1 MTTLPGPGALPDGTG
16 QRGHSAW
23 APSGARALRSPA
35 PVPARGARLRLWG
48 PRAQIFVFALLMWV
62 LNASAVTT
70 GQDRVHSQPAA
81 PQGWKQGL
89 SDKLCPPGF
98 FLSEYSG
105 DCAPCIWGKEFT
117 NHSNNLPSCQFC
129 SDCGPGEEEKSPCTR
144 TKDRECQCKP
154 RTFLGKNSPEFCQPC
169 STRCP
174 DGMVVAANCTPW
186 SDLECVAQK
195 SRNETNGEAAVPG
208 EPATCPG
215 PHNAPSP
222 SSGSSQLLIGIVL
235 GAVYVPLLII
245 TCAYYHRRRIC
256 QGCGVVTECTNRVI
270 FRCLCPPRGPE
281 GVDNARNEIVSSTGS
296 LSTQAS
302 EQELGHQ
309 EHAELKDVFIQSPAD
324 AERLAFWNPG
334 LLLVQDCGA
343 GLKLFFDYFTSI
355 VIFNSW
361 SVLKRL
367 MASMTIICVARAQ
380 VSNPREALYEMLV
393 TWLNNK
399 GRAASVNTFLD
410 ALETL
415 RERHTKELIQDHLVG
430 SGKYVYK
437 EDGAGSA
444 LS

>member
-98 FLSEYSG
+98 YQSDHSG
-105 DCAPCIWGKEFT
+105 DCAPCISGKEFT
-117 NHSNNLPSCQFC
+117 NHSNNLPSCQLC
-129 SDCGPGEEEKSPCTR
+129 AKCGPGEEEKSPCTP

-154 RTFLGKNSPEFCQPC
+154 RTFLGKNSPELCQRC

-186 SDLECVAQK
+186 SDLKCVAQK
-195 SRNETNGEAAVPG
+195 SRNEINGEAAVPG
-208 EPATCPG
+208 ESVTSPG

-222 SSGSSQLLIGIVL
+222 SSGSSQLPIGIAVGTVCVVL
-235 GAVYVPLLII
+235 LLVLIA
-245 TCAYYHRRRIC
+245 CAYYYRRRIC
-256 QGCGVVTECTNRVI
+256 QGLGVVTECTNRVI
-270 FRCLCPPRGPE
+270 FRSVCRPRGP
-281 GVDNARNEIVSSTGS
+281 GALDNARNKIVSNRGS
-296 LSTQAS
+296 LSSQTS

-309 EHAELKDVFIQSPAD
+309 EHTELKGVLIQSPEEAEQLLGPAEAEGSQMRRESMVQANDAD
-324 AERLAFWNPG
+324 FVEEPAHEANRL
-334 LLLVQDCGA
+334 Q
-343 GLKLFFDYFTSI
+343 
-355 VIFNSW
+355 
-361 SVLKRL
+361 R
-367 MASMTIICVARAQ
+367 Q
-380 VSNPREALYEMLV
+380 
-393 TWLNNK
+393 
-399 GRAASVNTFLD
+399 
-410 ALETL
+410 
-415 RERHTKELIQDHLVG
+415 
-430 SGKYVYK
+430 
-437 EDGAGSA
+437 
-444 LS
+444 